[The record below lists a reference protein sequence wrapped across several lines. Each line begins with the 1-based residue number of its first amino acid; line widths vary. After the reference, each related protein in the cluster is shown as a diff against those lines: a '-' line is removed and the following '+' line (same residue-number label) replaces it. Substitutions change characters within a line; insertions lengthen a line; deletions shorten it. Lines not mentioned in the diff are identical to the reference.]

1 MRALSWQMHSCLFQS
16 EKKKKQPKKQ
26 NNKNIHM
33 ENNIYLQFSQGYV
46 KSATF
51 YHNIVYHNIVW
62 RDLDHVDIP
71 QNNRLIHCIE
81 ELMIIESEKQKVAGL
96 LEALARHLCV
106 CWWKISPTKIQGSIT
121 LEKMSPPSSHEYTR
135 TYTQNERQVI
145 TSLTFH
151 HEEETTMPAKPLVGL
166 YSALLQPIYWVTQKA
181 AIIDGV
187 QSKKGFC
194 SRSLLLGP
202 NDPADSIILQVW
214 VMGNDAVWHLWQI
227 RRNKN
232 AGP

>member
-1 MRALSWQMHSCLFQS
+1 
-16 EKKKKQPKKQ
+16 
-26 NNKNIHM
+26 
-33 ENNIYLQFSQGYV
+33 
-46 KSATF
+46 
-51 YHNIVYHNIVW
+51 
-62 RDLDHVDIP
+62 
-71 QNNRLIHCIE
+71 
-81 ELMIIESEKQKVAGL
+81 MIIESEKQKVAGL

-106 CWWKISPTKIQGSIT
+106 CWWKISPAKIQGSIT

-135 TYTQNERQVI
+135 TQNERQI
-145 TSLTFH
+145 IASWTFH

-202 NDPADSIILQVW
+202 NDPADSITLQV
-214 VMGNDAVWHLWQI
+214 
-227 RRNKN
+227 
-232 AGP
+232 